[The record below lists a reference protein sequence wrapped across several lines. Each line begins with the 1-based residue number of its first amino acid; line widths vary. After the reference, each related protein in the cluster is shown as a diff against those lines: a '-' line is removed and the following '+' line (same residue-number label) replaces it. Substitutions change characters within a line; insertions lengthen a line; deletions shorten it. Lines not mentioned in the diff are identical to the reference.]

1 MRNIKARYIWIS
13 VAVAF
18 LAAIGLIIGV
28 TYTKGNM
35 TTFVIVLIAI
45 VFIYMTIAIQIA
57 SAKTFRYKGKKIHY
71 PKREYT
77 IADEDFDSL
86 LKKQGYKPR
95 TTPYGMS
102 YLKVSPPN
110 AYKVVLIKNREK
122 YFNPEE
128 KEQASSPNKSLEK
141 CEKFIG
147 FEIFLDYDEET
158 LRKLPDFNI
167 QGDKIYYGGLYQQ
180 DNHLLCPNHI
190 EPKEDFIDLYHT
202 ILNDLEMDILDDNE
216 E

>member
-57 SAKTFRYKGKKIHY
+57 SAKTFRYKAKKIVY
-71 PKREYT
+71 PKRNYSFSV
-77 IADEDFDSL
+77 EDFDSL
-86 LKKQGYKPR
+86 LKQKGYKPR

-102 YLKVSPPN
+102 YLRVDALN
-110 AYKVVLIKNREK
+110 AYKVVLIKNAQK

-128 KEQASSPNKSLEK
+128 NEQASSPNKSLEK
-141 CEKFIG
+141 CQKFIG

-158 LRKLPDFNI
+158 LNKLPDFNI
-167 QGDKIYYGGLYQQ
+167 QGNNIYYSGLYKQEKQ
-180 DNHLLCPNHI
+180 LCCPNYI
-190 EPKEDFIDLYHT
+190 EPKEEFINLYQS
-202 ILNDLEMDILDDNE
+202 ILEDLELKTIE
-216 E
+216 EQN